1 MQYIF
6 FSILLFS
13 ALLTSGCASKQTL
26 SIKTLEPAQVS
37 TLADK
42 KHIAVTRFQN
52 DSIGLA
58 GKIEASLAD
67 LKVGGK
73 KYFTV
78 INRQQINKILAEQ
91 KLQSSAMFDPT
102 TAARI
107 GKLIGVAAI
116 ITGEVSFATGT
127 MRTYRKERKECLRY
141 YKDGSGC
148 AYWHFYNEP
157 CHVTTATVAANM
169 SIIDVQTAEVL
180 YGDFYNKSYNAD
192 SCQNYDEKLLSKAQA
207 INKLAEDIAREFAL
221 KLVPHYVYHRVTLL
235 EELDVPNST
244 LTQEKE
250 FENALRYIKA
260 GRVKK
265 AQRVLQKL
273 LDEFN
278 GDSAVVAYDLGVLKE
293 ALGKLEEAKR
303 LYILADEK
311 SGEPVDEINR
321 AIVRIEE
328 EIQKRDEASTQLKR

>member
-1 MQYIF
+1 
-6 FSILLFS
+6 
-13 ALLTSGCASKQTL
+13 
-26 SIKTLEPAQVS
+26 
-37 TLADK
+37 
-42 KHIAVTRFQN
+42 
-52 DSIGLA
+52 
-58 GKIEASLAD
+58 
-67 LKVGGK
+67 
-73 KYFTV
+73 
-78 INRQQINKILAEQ
+78 
-91 KLQSSAMFDPT
+91 
-102 TAARI
+102 
-107 GKLIGVAAI
+107 
-116 ITGEVSFATGT
+116 
-127 MRTYRKERKECLRY
+127 
-141 YKDGSGC
+141 
-148 AYWHFYNEP
+148 
-157 CHVTTATVAANM
+157 M